1 MNTTRTTKIR
11 MNAKS
16 LTNKSSRPQSQPK
29 RVHIEFSSGS
39 ACKVCVAGTFNGW
52 NPEKSR
58 MKRVKNGTWAKDLIL
73 KPGAYEY
80 RLVVDGA
87 WQPDPNAE
95 RAVPNPFGGSN
106 SLLTVNP

>member
-1 MNTTRTTKIR
+1 
-11 MNAKS
+11 MNAKKQ
-16 LTNKSSRPQSQPK
+16 TIKSPRQQNQAK

-39 ACKVCVAGTFNGW
+39 ACKVCVAGTFNNW

-58 MKRVKNGTWAKDLIL
+58 MKRVRNGTWAKDLLL

-87 WQPDPNAE
+87 WQSDPNAE
-95 RAVPNPFGGSN
+95 RAVANPFGESN